1 MFLPLTWVLLPTTTC
16 DPCVTPMPLPALSR
30 LQSRLPPGTPS
41 SLQMVPS
48 SLQSYR
54 HQDSMVL
61 AQKQKYGP
69 MEQDRKPRNKSMHL
83 RTPYL

>member
-61 AQKQKYGP
+61 AQKQTYRSV
-69 MEQDRKPRNKSMHL
+69 EQNREPRNEPTLK
-83 RTPYL
+83 